1 MKNKLN
7 THLLASEKL
16 VGKVLKIEQKYAEV
30 SLKITNEMVVDDFG
44 LAHGGFVFGL
54 ADYAAMV
61 AINQP
66 TVVLG
71 KAEVKF
77 MKPVVLN
84 DEVNAKA
91 TVSDE
96 GNGKKIP
103 VDVISHNQHN
113 EMVFEGTF
121 VCFVLENHILTK

>member
-7 THLLASEKL
+7 THLLAPEKL
-16 VGKVLKIEQKYAEV
+16 VGKVLKIEDKTAEV

-44 LAHGGFVFGL
+44 LAHGSFVFGL

-61 AINQP
+61 VINGP

-84 DEVNAKA
+84 DEVLAKA
-91 TVSDE
+91 TISDDA
-96 GNGKKIP
+96 NGKKVF
-103 VDVISHNQHN
+103 VDVVGHNQQN
-113 EMVFEGTF
+113 ELVFEGTF
-121 VCFVLENHILTK
+121 VCFVLEKHILSN